1 MKSLSQFT
9 KTLVIIILA
18 IIVFGVLK
26 FLCPEISFL
35 DESTDSNTI
44 GLDSI
49 AQSYKNDSALD
60 KPLELKKFYAINL
73 SKRLEKR
80 KPTLHIPSSIG
91 GVIAEANI
99 TDTILDPTISIQG
112 YGYLQHF
119 FSKLNYHE
127 KNSSSKLRIAYYGDS
142 MNDGDLIVQDIREL
156 FQDKFGGNG
165 VGMVSIT
172 SMSSQARGSVV
183 HKVSS
188 NWRTQSFVS
197 TKKPSVPFGVDGQV
211 FLNDSNTESWVSYVA
226 GNKSTCKSL
235 PNPTLFYGSSS
246 NKNGT
251 IKVQINK
258 NIDKEFSLNGSSLLN
273 TKSLEVGSAQ
283 SIKVVF
289 DSIKSVPIYGFDFS
303 GYSGVYV
310 DNFSLR
316 GNSGLPLSSFDTS
329 LINSFNYAL
338 KYDLIVL
345 QYGTNVLNYGSL
357 DYSWYE
363 RAMTNVITKLRAC
376 FPNTDILIISVGD
389 KSSKKNMEMETDAA
403 VLPLVNAQKRFARNN
418 GVGFLDLYNLM
429 GGENSM
435 VEWVNNGKANKD
447 YTHFNIKG
455 SKDIGVLIYDEII
468 KSYGKYKSQLAY
480 EYTK

>member
-1 MKSLSQFT
+1 MKSLSQFM
-9 KTLVIIILA
+9 KILIIIVSA
-18 IIVFGVLK
+18 IIVFGLLK
-26 FLCPEISFL
+26 FLWPEIGFF
-35 DESTDSNTI
+35 DESSSSSNI

-49 AQSYKNDSALD
+49 AQSYKNDSLQN
-60 KPLELKKFYAINL
+60 KPLELKKFYPINL

-80 KPTLHIPSSIG
+80 NPIIFIPESTT
-91 GVIAEANI
+91 GVVKQLSV

-119 FSKLNYHE
+119 FAKLYHHE

-156 FQDKFGGNG
+156 FQEKFGGNG

-183 HKVSS
+183 HRVSS
-188 NWRTQSFVS
+188 NWKTQSFVS

-211 FLNDSNTESWVSYVA
+211 FLNNTNSESWVSYIA
-226 GNKSTCKSL
+226 GNKSYSKSL
-235 PNPTLFYGSSS
+235 PNPTLFYGLSS
-246 NKNGT
+246 NYNGT
-251 IKVQINK
+251 VKVQIDKTIN
-258 NIDKEFSLNGSSLLN
+258 KEFYLNGKNLLN
-273 TKSLEVGSAQ
+273 TRNFEVGSAQ

-289 DSIKSVPIYGFDFS
+289 DSINSLPIYGFDFS
-303 GYSGVYV
+303 GHSGVYI

-329 LINSFNYAL
+329 LIKSFNNIL
-338 KYDLIVL
+338 QYDLIVL

-363 RAMTNVITKLRAC
+363 KAMTNVINRLRTC
-376 FPNTDILIISVGD
+376 FPNTDIMIISVGD
-389 KSSKKNMEMETDAA
+389 KSSKKNMEMESDAA
-403 VLPLVNAQKRFARNN
+403 VIPLVNAQKRFARNN
-418 GVGFLDLYNLM
+418 GVAFLDLYNIM
-429 GGENSM
+429 GGKNSM
-435 VEWVNNGKANKD
+435 IEWVNKGKANKD

-455 SKDIGVLIYDEII
+455 SKDIGVLIYDEMI
-468 KSYGKYKSQLAY
+468 KAYDKYKTQLAY